1 MIRVLIV
8 DDRFLTRQAVQAI
21 LKQDTNIMVIGEA
34 DCGKKALEIVAEET
48 ADIAIVDLDM
58 PGMSG
63 FELTQQICQNY
74 PKIKVIILS
83 SHEDP
88 ESINQAI
95 QCGARGYLIK
105 DTSITEL
112 VDTIDRV
119 QRGYFQLGPGL
130 FEKLISQANNY
141 EVETSKYIS
150 NLEIKSQQE
159 FIIFQQEVIELNQQV
174 RQDLFNELE
183 QKVEQLKLEWQK
195 GLRDFESRATLHIKD
210 SLENRME
217 YWRSSQYD
225 TQERDS
231 RDREIMNHLNL
242 IDSNYKTLF
251 NKLKQEVTILRY
263 SLIFMLFFLL
273 FGSLRILF

>member
-8 DDRFLTRQAVQAI
+8 DDRFFTRQALQAI
-21 LKQDTNIMVIGEA
+21 LKQDDNISVVGEA
-34 DCGKKALEIVAEET
+34 DCGIKALEILAEKT
-48 ADIAIVDLDM
+48 VDIATVDLDM

-63 FELTQQICQNY
+63 FELTQKICQNH
-74 PKIKVIILS
+74 PQIKVIILS
-83 SHEDP
+83 SHEDS

-105 DTSITEL
+105 DTSITEV

-130 FEKLISQANNY
+130 FEKLISQANKY

-159 FIIFQQEVIELNQQV
+159 FIIFQQEINELNQQV

-183 QKVEQLKLEWQK
+183 NKVEQLKLEWQK
-195 GLRDFESRATLHIKD
+195 GLRNFESQANLHLKD
-210 SLENRME
+210 SFANQIES
-217 YWRSSQYD
+217 WRTSQFNN
-225 TQERDS
+225 QE
-231 RDREIMNHLNL
+231 REIMNRLSL
-242 IDSNYKTLF
+242 IDNNYKALL

-263 SLIFMLFFLL
+263 CLIFILFFCLFALL
-273 FGSLRILF
+273 RTLL